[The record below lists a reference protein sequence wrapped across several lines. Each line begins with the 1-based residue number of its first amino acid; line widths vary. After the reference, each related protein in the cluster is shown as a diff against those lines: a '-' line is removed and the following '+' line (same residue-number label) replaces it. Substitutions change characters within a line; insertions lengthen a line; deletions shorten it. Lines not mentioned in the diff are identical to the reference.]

1 MIAFQIVKGVSREI
15 EKIWKINLI
24 MMNMNKFDGRTV
36 LLKKRNAFKAYRA

>member
-24 MMNMNKFDGRTV
+24 VMNKFDGRTV
-36 LLKKRNAFKAYRA
+36 LLKKRNAFKAYRT